1 MAQKPSKW
9 VSITAGDFQATLDN
23 LKGLVME
30 NRAEPQKDIEQIVS
44 QIKKTVGEAV
54 GRAGN
59 LGLQKLHEVL
69 TVLDI
74 AADLFDEDGLKNVA
88 VDLRALHKE
97 LASIKARV
105 EAKNDA

>member
-1 MAQKPSKW
+1 MAQKLSKW

-30 NRAEPQKDIEQIVS
+30 NRAEPQKDIEQVVS
-44 QIKKTVGEAV
+44 QIRKTVGEAV

-69 TVLDI
+69 TVLEI
-74 AADLFDEDGLKNVA
+74 AADLFIEDGLKDDA
-88 VDLRALHKE
+88 ADLMALHTELKAIKE
-97 LASIKARV
+97 RL
-105 EAKNDA
+105 EAKR